1 MRIENR
7 YGNKNDENKKVWKNE
22 KMSNTIIADLTSKII
37 YYIES
42 QKIKPDMVEIEE
54 KLEELTDEFV
64 KKEYVNFEE
73 MFDFMEFLDN
83 IQLAILYHVCNR
95 YKIDSEKE
103 KNTKI
108 QSGIRKFDG
117 KKKGK
122 KNI

>member
-1 MRIENR
+1 
-7 YGNKNDENKKVWKNE
+7 
-22 KMSNTIIADLTSKII
+22 MSNTIIADLTSKII
-37 YYIES
+37 YYIET

-95 YKIDSEKE
+95 YNIDSEKE

-108 QSGIRKFDG
+108 RKFDG
-117 KKKGK
+117 KKKEK
-122 KNI
+122 KNISKI